1 MDGELTKKIIIIGR
15 FCANLC
21 MVVDQCQEIER
32 PVYFMY
38 DHEEINLIGDNL
50 TV

>member
-21 MVVDQCQEIER
+21 MVVGGCEEIEHG
-32 PVYFMY
+32 VYFMQN
-38 DHEEINLIGDNL
+38 HEEMNLIGDNV